1 MKVALVIEQFDPRC
15 GGAEQWTAQFAARL
29 LARRHEVHVVAKR
42 FGEQVR
48 TMPIVVHRLPRT
60 TTRPGFAEAAQAQ
73 LLTIAPD
80 VIHDMGAG
88 WFCDVFQPH
97 GGSFAALS
105 RRKLRM
111 VAPWVRPLKGRVD
124 PLLSRHRQF
133 RALSERQYVDDGR
146 LMVAL
151 SRTVAA
157 DFRQFHGVP
166 EQRIRLIYNGVD
178 TKRFSPERRRQ
189 YREQLRHELG
199 LNDDIVLILIVTH
212 NFRLKGVPL
221 LLRAMRRLKRADAP
235 VHLVVVG
242 GKRIGGWIRAAGRL
256 GVGRAVTFIGSVDDP
271 VPYYAAADI
280 YAHPTFY
287 DSCSL
292 VVLEALAGGLPVVTT
307 QYNGA
312 AELMTD
318 RREGYVMG
326 DPADLSELT
335 SRLESLFDQ
344 DVRRRM
350 GEAARRL
357 ALKHTLE
364 HNVDQMLAVYEESLQ
379 ERSVVHCQRTV
390 VRRQLSG
397 VIA

>member
-1 MKVALVIEQFDPRC
+1 MKVALVIEQFDSRR
-15 GGAEQWTAQFAARL
+15 GGAEQWTVQFAARL
-29 LARRHEVHVVAKR
+29 LARRHEVHVLAKR

-48 TMPIVVHRLPRT
+48 TMPIVAHRLPRT

-73 LLTIAPD
+73 LLAIAPD

-111 VAPWVRPLKGRVD
+111 VAPWMRPLKSRVD
-124 PLLSRHRQF
+124 RLLSRHRQF
-133 RALSERQYVDDGR
+133 RALFERQYVDDGR

-157 DFRQFHGVP
+157 DFQQFHDVP

-178 TKRFSPERRRQ
+178 TERFSPERRRQ
-189 YREQLRHELG
+189 YREQLRHQLG
-199 LNDDIVLILIVTH
+199 LNADVVLILIVTH

-221 LLRAMRRLKRADAP
+221 LLRALRGLKRSDAP
-235 VHLVVVG
+235 VLLLVVG
-242 GKRIGGWIRAAGRL
+242 GKRIGGWMRAAGRL
-256 GVGRAVTFIGSVDDP
+256 GVGRAVTFAGSVDDT

-307 QYNGA
+307 RYNGA

-318 RREGYVMG
+318 RREGYVMD

-335 SRLESLFDQ
+335 SRLESLLDG

-350 GEAARRL
+350 GEAGRRL

-364 HNVDQMLAVYEESLQ
+364 HNVAQMLAVYEESLQ
-379 ERSVVHCQRTV
+379 ERSVVLCQQPVARGP
-390 VRRQLSG
+390 LSG
-397 VIA
+397 AVS